1 MGLGMARTG
10 AAECDSNKHSNNMS
24 VLAPCNVLATCSVQ
38 VVICIDNIYWT
49 QEVAAAI
56 EPRPEQR
63 ERQLDLSIPE
73 LHSLHLLHSL
83 GERVRSGKL
92 EEYHQKSVG
101 QPTCH
106 SS

>member
-10 AAECDSNKHSNNMS
+10 AAECDSDIQQQWQRAS
-24 VLAPCNVLATCSVQ
+24 SVQ

-56 EPRPEQR
+56 EPRPER
-63 ERQLDLSIPE
+63 DRQLDLSIPE
-73 LHSLHLLHSL
+73 LHSLHSL
-83 GERVRSGKL
+83 GDSVRSGKL

-101 QPTCH
+101 KQTCH

>member
-1 MGLGMARTG
+1 MLRHEVGLGMARTG
-10 AAECDSNKHSNNMS
+10 AAECDSDIQQQWQRAS
-24 VLAPCNVLATCSVQ
+24 SVQ

-63 ERQLDLSIPE
+63 DRQLDLSIPE
-73 LHSLHLLHSL
+73 LHSLHSLHSL
-83 GERVRSGKL
+83 GDSVRSGKL

-101 QPTCH
+101 KLTCH